1 MPQRC
6 SVPFC
11 CNYGGHQFPKDKQRR
26 FQWRVAIKR
35 LDPLTKK
42 LWEPNDRDVVCHLHF
57 VASDYKDT
65 SGYSS
70 TCSTVHCTILNSHS
84 GFFTR

>member
-65 SGYSS
+65 S
-70 TCSTVHCTILNSHS
+70 VQHELANNRFNEDKFKI
-84 GFFTR
+84 FFSLS

>member
-57 VASDYKDT
+57 VAAVITRTPQVRKRIYID
-65 SGYSS
+65 
-70 TCSTVHCTILNSHS
+70 LA
-84 GFFTR
+84 FFVSC